1 MQKYS
6 SLFYSRK
13 RDHGVR
19 FEKNVQNKE
28 ASKAALL
35 LVRALL
41 AAAALFLF
49 LITVRRVVDSQKT
62 SVWCKWQ
69 GKSCSSCQTL
79 SDMPLPWRT
88 LHFRDVI
95 SIWCHG
101 AEEVANAESANGE
114 ITPCIPVRV
123 QVQVQVWA
131 RSAFQ
136 IKSNVIGCA
145 HGCPVTSRRICITIE
160 MTYI

>member
-19 FEKNVQNKE
+19 FEKNVQNKD

-41 AAAALFLF
+41 AAAALFLI

-62 SVWCKWQ
+62 SV
-69 GKSCSSCQTL
+69 
-79 SDMPLPWRT
+79 
-88 LHFRDVI
+88 
-95 SIWCHG
+95 
-101 AEEVANAESANGE
+101 
-114 ITPCIPVRV
+114 
-123 QVQVQVWA
+123 
-131 RSAFQ
+131 
-136 IKSNVIGCA
+136 
-145 HGCPVTSRRICITIE
+145 
-160 MTYI
+160 